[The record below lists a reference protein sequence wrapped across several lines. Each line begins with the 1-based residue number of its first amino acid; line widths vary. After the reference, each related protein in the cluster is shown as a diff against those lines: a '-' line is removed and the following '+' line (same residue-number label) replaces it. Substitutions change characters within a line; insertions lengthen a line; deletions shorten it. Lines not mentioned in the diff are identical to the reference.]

1 LCTSESL
8 RVGCFMSEQW
18 KKWEGQPIE
27 SKFVLGQCLASTEFN
42 AVFLTGLRDAPGQKA
57 VLKLVAAGSS
67 ATEEQ
72 LGLWKRAAHLTHP
85 NLLTIFDAGRC
96 RLEDLPFIYV
106 VMEYAEENLGE
117 ILPQRAL
124 TADEVRDVLDPALD
138 VLVYLHGK
146 GLVHGHLKPSNI
158 LATHDRL
165 KLSSDSLFPIGDTR
179 QLLRGRDVYDAPEMQ
194 SAPVSVKED
203 VWSLGITLVES
214 LTQHPPVFSS
224 EHSADP
230 VVPRELPDLFLVIA
244 KHALRRDPNHRWSVA
259 EIAARLNP
267 ASLAAAA
274 GAVSSAPIAPV
285 SPAAPISNVS
295 PLSVPLAS
303 EPAVPLAKMPAPAY
317 VATPA
322 RRMAPLAQR
331 GDLTLP
337 NYLVPVILGAV
348 VFAGLIFAIPR
359 IFNFRN
365 QSASTSASVTSEKP
379 AEAKPTEP
387 ADPQPAAAPAAKAPE
402 KGARGESSSKVKHS
416 EENTSPAPA
425 PAVLRADPAPAPRAK
440 AAGEVAGRGEV
451 LNEVLP
457 KPPQKALNTIHGS
470 FHVIVKVQVDAA
482 GNVINAGLDS
492 PGPSRYFAD
501 QAEKAAR
508 QWQFSGA
515 EAGGHGIPST
525 WLIRFDFTSG
535 GIHAT
540 AQQST
545 P

>member
-1 LCTSESL
+1 
-8 RVGCFMSEQW
+8 MSEQW
-18 KKWEGQPIE
+18 KKWEGQLVDG
-27 SKFVLGQCLASTEFN
+27 KFVLGQCLASTEFN
-42 AVFLTGLRDAPGQKA
+42 AVFLTELPGASGQKA
-57 VLKLVAAGSS
+57 VLKLVAAG
-67 ATEEQ
+67 APVAEDQ
-72 LGLWKRAAHLTHP
+72 LGLWKRAAHLTHS

-96 RLEDLPFIYV
+96 RLEDLPFIYA

-165 KLSSDSLFPIGDTR
+165 KLSSDSLFPIGERR

-194 SAPVSVKED
+194 SAPVSAKED
-203 VWSLGITLVES
+203 VWSLGITLVEA

-244 KHALRRDPNHRWSVA
+244 KHALRRDPIHRWSVA

-267 ASLAAAA
+267 APLAAAA
-274 GAVSSAPIAPV
+274 AMASSLPISAPA
-285 SPAAPISNVS
+285 PAASLLDLA
-295 PLSVPLAS
+295 PLSVPLS
-303 EPAVPLAKMPAPAY
+303 TEPAVPLAKMPSPAY
-317 VATPA
+317 GETPA
-322 RRMAPLAQR
+322 RRTAPPANR

-337 NYLVPVILGAV
+337 NYLVPVLLGAA

-359 IFNFRN
+359 LLHFRG
-365 QSASTSASVTSEKP
+365 QPSSASASVNSESP
-379 AEAKPTEP
+379 AAPKQVEAAKP
-387 ADPQPAAAPAAKAPE
+387 QSAAAPAAKAPE
-402 KGARGESSSKVKHS
+402 KIPAS
-416 EENTSPAPA
+416 EPPNNRTRPAENSSPAPA
-425 PAVLRADPAPAPRAK
+425 PAVLRMDPTPAPRAK
-440 AAGEVAGRGEV
+440 AASDAPGRGEI

-457 KPPQKALNTIHGS
+457 QPPQKSLATIHGA

-482 GNVINAGLDS
+482 GNVVNSSLDS
-492 PGPSRYFAD
+492 PGPSRYFAGL
-501 QAEKAAR
+501 AEKAAR

-515 EAGGHGIPST
+515 EDAGHGVPST
-525 WLIRFDFTSG
+525 WLIRFEFASAG
-535 GIHAT
+535 VHAT
-540 AQQST
+540 AQQSA

>member
-1 LCTSESL
+1 
-8 RVGCFMSEQW
+8 MSEQW
-18 KKWEGQPIE
+18 KKWEGQPVDG
-27 SKFVLGQCLASTEFN
+27 KFVLGQCLASTQFN
-42 AVFLTGLRDAPGQKA
+42 AVFLTELPDAPGQKA
-57 VLKLVAAGSS
+57 VLKLVAAG
-67 ATEEQ
+67 APAAEDQ

-96 RLEDLPFIYV
+96 RLEDLSFIYA

-165 KLSSDSLFPIGDTR
+165 KLSSDSLFPIGDRR

-194 SAPVSVKED
+194 SAPVSAKED
-203 VWSLGITLVES
+203 VWSLGITLVEA

-230 VVPRELPDLFLVIA
+230 VVPRELPDLFLVLA

-267 ASLAAAA
+267 APLAAAA
-274 GAVSSAPIAPV
+274 AVASSLPVAAPT
-285 SPAAPISNVS
+285 PAASVPNLA
-295 PLSVPLAS
+295 PLSVPLS
-303 EPAVPLAKMPAPAY
+303 NEPSVPLAKMPTAA
-317 VATPA
+317 VAETPS
-322 RRMAPLAQR
+322 RRMPPPANR

-337 NYLVPVILGAV
+337 NYLVPVVLGAA
-348 VFAGLIFAIPR
+348 VFAGLIFALPKL
-359 IFNFRN
+359 FNYRS
-365 QSASTSASVTSEKP
+365 QPSSTSASVTSEPP
-379 AEAKPTEP
+379 AAAKTIESTN
-387 ADPQPAAAPAAKAPE
+387 PQPAVAPAVKAPE
-402 KGARGESSSKVKHS
+402 KLAAVEPSSKMNRAP
-416 EENTSPAPA
+416 ENSSPAPA
-425 PAVLRADPAPAPRAK
+425 PAVLRTNPDPAPRAK
-440 AAGEVAGRGEV
+440 AASEAPGRGQV
-451 LNEVLP
+451 INEVLP
-457 KPPQKALNTIHGS
+457 QPPQKSLSTIHGS

-482 GNVINAGLDS
+482 GNVVSASLDS
-492 PGPSRYFAD
+492 PGPSRYFAGL
-501 QAEKAAR
+501 AEKAAR

-515 EAGGHGIPST
+515 EDAGHGIPSA
-525 WLIRFDFTSG
+525 WLISFEFTSAG
-535 GIHAT
+535 VHAT
-540 AQQST
+540 AQQSA

>member
-1 LCTSESL
+1 
-8 RVGCFMSEQW
+8 MSEQW
-18 KKWEGQPIE
+18 KKWEGQPVDG
-27 SKFVLGQCLASTEFN
+27 KFVLGQCLASTEFN
-42 AVFLTGLRDAPGQKA
+42 AVFLTELPGSPGQKA
-57 VLKLVAAGSS
+57 VLKLVAAG
-67 ATEEQ
+67 APVAEDH

-96 RLEDLPFIYV
+96 RLEDLPFVYA

-124 TADEVRDVLDPALD
+124 TAEEVRDILDPALD

-165 KLSSDSLFPIGDTR
+165 KLSSDSLFPIGDRR

-194 SAPVSVKED
+194 SAPVSAKED
-203 VWSLGITLVES
+203 VWSLGIMLVEA

-244 KHALRRDPNHRWSVA
+244 KHALRRDPSHRWSVA

-267 ASLAAAA
+267 APLAAAA
-274 GAVSSAPIAPV
+274 AVASSMPV
-285 SPAAPISNVS
+285 AAPATAESLPNLA
-295 PLSVPLAS
+295 PLSVPLS
-303 EPAVPLAKMPAPAY
+303 NEPAVPLAKMPAA
-317 VATPA
+317 AAETPA
-322 RRMAPLAQR
+322 RRIPPPANR

-337 NYLVPVILGAV
+337 NYLVPVVLGAA

-359 IFNFRN
+359 LFNFRS
-365 QSASTSASVTSEKP
+365 QPSSASASVNSEL
-379 AEAKPTEP
+379 
-387 ADPQPAAAPAAKAPE
+387 PAAAKPVEATNPLPAVAPTPKAPE
-402 KGARGESSSKVKHS
+402 KIAASEPPDKMKRPTENSSP
-416 EENTSPAPA
+416 TPA

-440 AAGEVAGRGEV
+440 AASDAPGRGEV

-457 KPPQKALNTIHGS
+457 QPPRKSLATIHGS

-482 GNVINAGLDS
+482 GNVVSSSLDS
-492 PGPSRYFAD
+492 PGPSRYFAGL
-501 QAEKAAR
+501 AEKAAG

-515 EAGGHGIPST
+515 EDAGHGIPSA
-525 WLIRFDFTSG
+525 WLIRFEFTSAG
-535 GIHAT
+535 VHAT
-540 AQQST
+540 AQQSA